1 MKTAVEQLIAKY
13 NKQWNKYGMG
23 SVVAYS
29 KVVADLE
36 KLKEMEKEQ
45 KILLVEELKDYTK
58 ESQCILGN
66 DEREASEF
74 VDIFYN
80 KTFKQQEQ

>member
-1 MKTAVEQLIAKY
+1 MKTAVEWLYEQMPKKIQPHYKKQLEQA
-13 NKQWNKYGMG
+13 
-23 SVVAYS
+23 
-29 KVVADLE
+29 
-36 KLKEMEKEQ
+36 KEMEKEQ

-80 KTFKQQEQ
+80 KTFNQQKQ

>member
-1 MKTAVEQLIAKY
+1 MKTAVEWLVEKLSKY
-13 NKQWNKYGMG
+13 NEEMVYLYTEEIIQ
-23 SVVAYS
+23 A
-29 KVVADLE
+29 
-36 KLKEMEKEQ
+36 KEMEKEQ

-74 VDIFYN
+74 VDIFYD

>member
-1 MKTAVEQLIAKY
+1 MKETAVEWLVNEYHLPKDSPLVIQA
-13 NKQWNKYGMG
+13 
-23 SVVAYS
+23 
-29 KVVADLE
+29 
-36 KLKEMEKEQ
+36 KEMEKEQ

-74 VDIFYN
+74 VDIFYD
-80 KTFKQQEQ
+80 KIFKQQEQ

>member
-1 MKTAVEQLIAKY
+1 MSQKELTAVEWFVEELSMAGYFHYGPPMNLVKKAK
-13 NKQWNKYGMG
+13 
-23 SVVAYS
+23 
-29 KVVADLE
+29 E
-36 KLKEMEKEQ
+36 IEREQ

-74 VDIFYN
+74 VDIFYD

>member
-1 MKTAVEQLIAKY
+1 MKTAVEWLQIMLIPTPYDEEDIEHNRKCWEQA
-13 NKQWNKYGMG
+13 
-23 SVVAYS
+23 
-29 KVVADLE
+29 
-36 KLKEMEKEQ
+36 KEMEREQ
-45 KILLVEELKDYTK
+45 KILLVKELKDYTK

-80 KTFKQQEQ
+80 KTFKQQNKDKG